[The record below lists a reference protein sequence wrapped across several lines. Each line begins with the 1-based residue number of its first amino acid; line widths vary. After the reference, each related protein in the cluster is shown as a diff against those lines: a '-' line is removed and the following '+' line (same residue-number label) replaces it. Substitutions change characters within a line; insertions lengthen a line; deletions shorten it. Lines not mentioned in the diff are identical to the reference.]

1 LDSAMR
7 GSTELAAFVTS
18 CWATKLL
25 DPDEPYQSP
34 SRLANVKQR
43 DFESKPFD
51 VKSGTDCR
59 LHIIGEPG
67 QIKEIKKQKDADAE
81 KVLAAVLKDSPNMG
95 INKLREALKEAGFPK
110 GAKWVTRKRGEL
122 TGTGVTWTQNDP
134 VSHIH
139 TL

>member
-1 LDSAMR
+1 MR

-67 QIKEIKKQKDADAE
+67 QITESKNKADADAE
-81 KVLAAVLKDSPNMG
+81 AVLAAILKESPKLG
-95 INKLREALKEAGFPK
+95 INKLQEALRAAGHKK
-110 GAKWVTRKRGEL
+110 GAKWVTKVRAAIL
-122 TGTGVTWTQNDP
+122 GTGVTL
-134 VSHIH
+134 SS
-139 TL
+139 